1 MRAEIIKLRSRI
13 NTTFIYVTHDQV
25 EAMTL
30 GDRIVVMKDGFV
42 QQIGTPQEVYD
53 HPRNKFVSG
62 FIGTPQMNYFDA
74 ELSLEDGKYYVI
86 VDDYKVL
93 VSKEKQERLS
103 ANNVTSQKI
112 TLGVR
117 PDHMVV
123 GDKGID
129 GLVNVSELMGPAAHL
144 HMTVKGKDVIVIVP
158 TLEGYVNYVGQ
169 TIKLGFNG
177 SHVHLFSKEDD
188 RNLEFLDE
196 EYLIDPRLAALK
208 EAEAKENALDE
219 QPIVENTSVEAEAS
233 AVEEAPIKEET
244 SIEEKAPVEEE
255 TQPVEESSPAEE
267 KEETTE

>member
-1 MRAEIIKLRSRI
+1 
-13 NTTFIYVTHDQV
+13 
-25 EAMTL
+25 
-30 GDRIVVMKDGFV
+30 
-42 QQIGTPQEVYD
+42 
-53 HPRNKFVSG
+53 
-62 FIGTPQMNYFDA
+62 
-74 ELSLEDGKYYVI
+74 
-86 VDDYKVL
+86 
-93 VSKEKQERLS
+93 
-103 ANNVTSQKI
+103 
-112 TLGVR
+112 
-117 PDHMVV
+117 
-123 GDKGID
+123 
-129 GLVNVSELMGPAAHL
+129 
-144 HMTVKGKDVIVIVP
+144 MTVKGKDVIVIVP

-219 QPIVENTSVEAEAS
+219 QPIVENTSVEAEAP

>member
-1 MRAEIIKLRSRI
+1 
-13 NTTFIYVTHDQV
+13 
-25 EAMTL
+25 
-30 GDRIVVMKDGFV
+30 
-42 QQIGTPQEVYD
+42 
-53 HPRNKFVSG
+53 
-62 FIGTPQMNYFDA
+62 
-74 ELSLEDGKYYVI
+74 
-86 VDDYKVL
+86 
-93 VSKEKQERLS
+93 
-103 ANNVTSQKI
+103 
-112 TLGVR
+112 
-117 PDHMVV
+117 MVV

-144 HMTVKGKDVIVIVP
+144 HMTVKEKDVIVIVP

-219 QPIVENTSVEAEAS
+219 QPIVEKTSEEGDP
-233 AVEEAPIKEET
+233 AVEET
-244 SIEEKAPVEEE
+244 PVEEE